1 MLGAEVSNLQLHA
14 QSLPHVLKLSRSFM
28 AQETKFETN
37 SDDDKKFIVNNR
49 KEILRILRG
58 LAQDMATVSAVF
70 SAGKD
75 ILLTAVVAVDPE
87 SDVIYLDTNS
97 NNIYNDPLIRSK
109 RTIFVSVRDGA
120 RIQWISTEVGMA
132 EYDGREAF
140 RVPIPETLR
149 HVQKRGLFRIETPRI
164 SPVMCTIP
172 LTPEVA
178 IKVPLVDICAEGIGV
193 TLPENA
199 ADEIEKGATFENCS
213 LDLPEVGIVPVNLVV
228 TGVWEITLKNGA
240 KSRRAGFGFVDAKS
254 ATQSRVQRYINV
266 LQRNRITNKTER

>member
-1 MLGAEVSNLQLHA
+1 
-14 QSLPHVLKLSRSFM
+14 M
-28 AQETKFETN
+28 AQETKLETN

-87 SDVIYLDTNS
+87 SNVIYLDTNS

-164 SPVMCTIP
+164 NPVMCKIP
-172 LTPEVA
+172 LAPEVV

-199 ADEIEKGATFENCS
+199 ADGIEKGATFENCS
-213 LDLPEVGIVPVNLVV
+213 LDLPEVGIVPVNLIV